1 MPGYQ
6 HVDKLAEYLVELR
19 SQSALCL
26 SNSQANTII
35 ALWKSLDEHDKK
47 RVVFAARHQE
57 RLLSGRFRVPKKPSK
72 TPGVE
77 SATRCMLGASSA
89 PAQWPDCCRLV
100 KIIRLCDIHP
110 GPVRKGKGAESR
122 WSLILRDYHKIRQLV
137 LGNFLVMQ
145 GTELQMVHVNQT
157 TLIQWHNN
165 RQKKQDLS
173 VVVQGSALP
182 PALPESE
189 EPLQE
194 ARVLPAAPMP
204 AHQEHQYRLPESTAG
219 QAQQRPKASGQPPR
233 PILPKGQQKRPLSLT
248 PPGPGPYWTPQFL
261 STVGQTVTMVPVVF
275 PGPAQQVTNPQATMV
290 PVVYPGPA
298 QQGTNPQATTAQAGA
313 TPKRPYRRNVQANTC
328 KKCGQF
334 RTGETGHSQYR
345 GRVYCPASE
354 SLTKEQWLEEM
365 RKKLP

>member
-1 MPGYQ
+1 M
-6 HVDKLAEYLVELR
+6 ELR
-19 SQSALCL
+19 SQTALCL
-26 SNSQANTII
+26 SNSQASTII
-35 ALWKSLDEHDKK
+35 TMWKSLDENDKQ
-47 RVVFAARHQE
+47 RVVYAARHQV

-100 KIIRLCDIHP
+100 ENIFIRLCDIHP
-110 GPVRKGKGAESR
+110 SPVRKGKGADSR

-145 GTELQMVHVNQT
+145 GTEIQLVQVNQN

-173 VVVQGSALP
+173 VVLQGSAFP
-182 PALPESE
+182 SALPESE

-204 AHQEHQYRLPESTAG
+204 ARQEHQYRLPESTAG
-219 QAQQRPKASGQPPR
+219 QAQQRQKASGQLPC
-233 PILPKGQQKRPLSLT
+233 PILPKGQVKRPLSLT

-261 STVGQTVTMVPVVF
+261 TPVGQTMTLVPVIF
-275 PGPAQQVTNPQATMV
+275 PVPAL
-290 PVVYPGPA
+290 
-298 QQGTNPQATTAQAGA
+298 QGTSPQTSAPTTTVQAGA
-313 TPKRPYRRNVQANTC
+313 TPKRPYRRTVQANTC

-334 RTGETGHSQYR
+334 RTGDTGHSQYR
-345 GRVYCPASE
+345 GRVYCPVSE
-354 SLTKEQWLEEM
+354 SLTKEQWLEDM